1 MADHT
6 HLPWEAGETGHGSP
20 YAVYSDDATG
30 SIIAMCQHT
39 YVNRSHEQMIANV
52 AFIVKAVNNH
62 DALVKSL
69 HEATT
74 RLADVVDDTGYQ
86 LDGDFIAPQDKLL
99 TRLRA
104 ALQEAGR

>member
-6 HLPWEAGETGHGSP
+6 PTPWEAGETGHGSP

-52 AFIVKAVNNH
+52 AFIVRAVNNH
-62 DALVKSL
+62 DALVKAIRDACDLLAERTYGGNARSPG
-69 HEATT
+69 HNA
-74 RLADVVDDTGYQ
+74 RL
-86 LDGDFIAPQDKLL
+86 LL
-99 TRLRA
+99 EA